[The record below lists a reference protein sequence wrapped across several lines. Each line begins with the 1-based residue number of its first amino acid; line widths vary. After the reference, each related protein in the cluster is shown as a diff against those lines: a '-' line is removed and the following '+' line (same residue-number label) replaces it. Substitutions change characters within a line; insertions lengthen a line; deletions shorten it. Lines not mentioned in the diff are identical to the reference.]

1 MKRIVCFLIS
11 KEYRIIPCY
20 RKPTTSSSCWFPQLH
35 LCDYNSKGVNQ
46 LSLLLHVPFHL
57 HFCRNLPT
65 GAQSLQQLI
74 DSMNIFEDRFF
85 VLNYNATHYA
95 CSLHS
100 CWGKVYC
107 LLFKIYTCISK
118 SYISIDG
125 MSRKLAGILNAVARI
140 QCLLKALYLFS
151 GIIDT
156 QTLFYSRITVLYLK
170 KTLMFSLRYGLH
182 LKSTNSYPMCKM
194 L

>member
-1 MKRIVCFLIS
+1 MVCFLIS
-11 KEYRIIPCY
+11 KEHQIIPCY

-46 LSLLLHVPFHL
+46 LSLLHVPFHL

-74 DSMNIFEDRFF
+74 DTMNIFEDRFF

-95 CSLHS
+95 CSLHF

-107 LLFKIYTCISK
+107 LLFLNLYMHIPILHFC
-118 SYISIDG
+118 DG
-125 MSRKLAGILNAVARI
+125 MSRKLAGILNAVTRI

-156 QTLFYSRITVLYLK
+156 QNLFYSRTTV
-170 KTLMFSLRYGLH
+170 LH
-182 LKSTNSYPMCKM
+182 LKKPLCS